1 MDLQLKTEESQK
13 TPREVLSQFYKENNL
28 DADGGDASASVKI
41 ELFKGICFYF
51 PNFDQR
57 RKAVIK
63 HDIHHLLTGYST
75 VLKGETEISAWEIAS
90 GCKKYHAA
98 FFINTSGLMMGFP
111 LNFFGILRAFARGR
125 KTKNLYADKITTEQA
140 MDMPIAVLRREFLL
154 DQYPQHT
161 KPGFTDLIL
170 LLMFGFYGAIYS
182 LLSLLL
188 LPFIIIYSI
197 YIALKNK

>member
-1 MDLQLKTEESQK
+1 MDLQIKAEGLQK
-13 TPREVLSQFYKENNL
+13 TPREVLARFYKENNL
-28 DADGGDASASVKI
+28 DADGGDASPSVKV
-41 ELFKGICFYF
+41 EFFNGFCFYF

-125 KTKNLYADKITTEQA
+125 RTKNLYDDKITTEQA
-140 MDMPIAVLRREFLL
+140 MDTPIKILRREFLL
-154 DQYPQHT
+154 DQYPQNT
-161 KPGFTDLIL
+161 KPGFVDLIL
-170 LLMFGFYGAIYS
+170 LLAFGIFGAIYS
-182 LLSLLL
+182 VLALLL

-197 YIALKNK
+197 YIALKK